1 MTGSGDILKAYAEE
15 AEDIIPRF
23 EALRAE
29 DVLAPVAAFLP
40 IAPARIADIGAGTGR
55 DADWFARQGYTV
67 CAVEPV
73 AELAD
78 FGKRTQ
84 AAGIEWVDDRLPDL
98 AALRGAARR
107 FDLVFAESVWHH
119 LDEADS
125 AASLAALREIL
136 VPSGRLIISLKQFP
150 ADRPA
155 SRGILTEEKLVQQ
168 VAAAG
173 FSVLHCSRANPH
185 QDHNRTAGN
194 MWTWLVLEQGKGAA

>member
-29 DVLAPVAAFLP
+29 DVLAPVVAFLP

-194 MWTWLVLEQGKGAA
+194 MWTWLVLEQGKGTA